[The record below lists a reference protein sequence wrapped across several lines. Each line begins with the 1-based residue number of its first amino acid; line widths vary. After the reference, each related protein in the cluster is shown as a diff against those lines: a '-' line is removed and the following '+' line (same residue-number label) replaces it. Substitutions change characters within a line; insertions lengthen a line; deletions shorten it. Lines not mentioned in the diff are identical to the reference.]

1 MQLTIA
7 AAIAATL
14 VLFGC
19 AKTATISDFRDVR
32 NSPFEFIDAR
42 LAQDKQS
49 EFLALSPNSCDYA
62 IRRLGDEVSRP
73 SKMDILHRD
82 LVDGLG
88 NQLTGKTIRV
98 TRYAIYFNAHAS
110 YASAARNFYG
120 SSGGAVG
127 ALAGGAV
134 APNECT
140 KDKVSGGWYEPSELT
155 SMNSP
160 TVVELEIEVG
170 GKAFIAR
177 AVYSERE
184 FSNGTF
190 SSAQDTTVILDAIR
204 LAHAKLVNDL
214 RMMTP

>member
-1 MQLTIA
+1 MQVKIVA
-7 AAIAATL
+7 AVAATL

-19 AKTATISDFRDVR
+19 AKTATISDFMEVR

-42 LAQDKQS
+42 PVQDRQS
-49 EFLALSPNSCDYA
+49 EILALSPFSCDYG

-88 NQLTGKTIRV
+88 NQLTGKTVRV
-98 TRYAIYFNAHAS
+98 TRYAVYFNAHTA
-110 YASAARNFYG
+110 YATVARNYYG
-120 SSGGAVG
+120 FSGGAVG
-127 ALAGGAV
+127 TLASRAV

-140 KDKVSGGWYEPSELT
+140 RDKVSGGWYEPSESS
-155 SMNSP
+155 SMNAP

-170 GKAFIAR
+170 GKPLVAR
-177 AVYSERE
+177 AVYAERE
-184 FSNGTF
+184 FT
-190 SSAQDTTVILDAIR
+190 QDRTVILDAIR
-204 LAHAKLVNDL
+204 LAHAKLVSDL